1 MMKKLLAAVMMTCT
15 ALSAQAWPMYD
26 AFKKVGVEGNAQSL
40 RVVDFSDSRRNT
52 TSEGQSYGM
61 FFALVANDPEAFEAM
76 GRWTE
81 DNLSRG
87 DITKLLPMWLWG
99 AKGEGAAR
107 TWGVIDTNN
116 AVDSDVWIAYNYLE
130 AGRLWNKPEYVERAR
145 AMMELLKKEV
155 RVVDNLGA
163 VLLPGRVGFERD
175 GNVKLNPSYYPLFIL
190 KRFAQEDAYWNAV
203 YEGSLRALLRSAPS
217 GIAPDWAVFD
227 KNGRFVQPFDE
238 DTRIGSY
245 NAIRTYMWAG
255 MMSEADPSRALLVR
269 QFAPMVRA
277 TRELNM
283 PPEKVNVMDL
293 SVNQAGSDGFGAC
306 LLSLLDND
314 KTAAFIRTV
323 LAARPMLG
331 ENYYSNVLVLYGA
344 GFDEKRFAFD
354 RDGRLVFPNN
364 PDWPAATAAAAQ

>member
-1 MMKKLLAAVMMTCT
+1 MRFSCREEL
-15 ALSAQAWPMYD
+15 ALSGTA
-26 AFKKVGVEGNAQSL
+26 
-40 RVVDFSDSRRNT
+40 
-52 TSEGQSYGM
+52 TSSS
-61 FFALVANDPEAFEAM
+61 
-76 GRWTE
+76 T
-81 DNLSRG
+81 
-87 DITKLLPMWLWG
+87 
-99 AKGEGAAR
+99 
-107 TWGVIDTNN
+107 
-116 AVDSDVWIAYNYLE
+116 
-130 AGRLWNKPEYVERAR
+130 
-145 AMMELLKKEV
+145 
-155 RVVDNLGA
+155 
-163 VLLPGRVGFERD
+163 
-175 GNVKLNPSYYPLFIL
+175 PSYYPLFIL

-323 LAARPMLG
+323 LAARPMLSK
-331 ENYYSNVLVLYGA
+331 YLQQRAVCFMVRALMKSAL
-344 GFDEKRFAFD
+344 
-354 RDGRLVFPNN
+354 RLTRRPCWCCRTI
-364 PDWPAATAAAAQ
+364 PTGLPATAAAAQ